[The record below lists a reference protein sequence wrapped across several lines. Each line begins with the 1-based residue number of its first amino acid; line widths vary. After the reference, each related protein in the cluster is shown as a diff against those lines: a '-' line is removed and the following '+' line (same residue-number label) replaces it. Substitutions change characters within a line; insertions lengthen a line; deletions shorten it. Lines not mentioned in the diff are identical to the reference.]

1 MTRKGGSMSSNTS
14 AGSGILTVILV
25 VLVTLKLTGTPPV
38 AQWSWW
44 WVLAPFWAPALVI
57 LAVALAAA
65 LITLASSVYEAASG
79 WMWRRKASRLERAA
93 DAQPDAGDLE

>member
-1 MTRKGGSMSSNTS
+1 MTRKGGSMSSNNTS

-44 WVLAPFWAPALVI
+44 WVLAPFWAPALALTGLLSI
-57 LAVALAAA
+57 ATGWRSHRRLVAL
-65 LITLASSVYEAASG
+65 E
-79 WMWRRKASRLERAA
+79 RR
-93 DAQPDAGDLE
+93 G